1 MVSSRFREQNVK
13 MNKNNITYYYTSKI
27 TFTTSSWSQGSGGF
41 LWTVPVSG
49 WYFVSAEFIKNTES
63 EELQNEYRPYI
74 KAKNQGALVGQTYY
88 RFNSMTLVTLN
99 TIVHLNKD
107 DILYPNVHVEKA
119 GLIFDT
125 SLYVVRL
132 QED

>member
-1 MVSSRFREQNVK
+1 MK
-13 MNKNNITYYYTSKI
+13 INKNNITYYYASKT

-41 LWTVPVSG
+41 SWTVPVSG
-49 WYFVSAEFIKNTES
+49 WYFLRAEFTKNANS
-63 EELQNEYRPYI
+63 NELQNEFRPTI
-74 KAKNQGALVGQTYY
+74 IAKNQGLLASETYY
-88 RFNSMTLVTLN
+88 RFNSMTLADIS

-107 DILYPNVHVEKA
+107 DILYPNVHINEA
-119 GLIFDT
+119 GLLFDT